1 MDTPPFLYIR
11 KYIYLQV
18 KKELMVMMHRQKKSV
33 CKEETRKG
41 FQRDSTGLMKAEK

>member
-33 CKEETRKG
+33 CKEGTRKG